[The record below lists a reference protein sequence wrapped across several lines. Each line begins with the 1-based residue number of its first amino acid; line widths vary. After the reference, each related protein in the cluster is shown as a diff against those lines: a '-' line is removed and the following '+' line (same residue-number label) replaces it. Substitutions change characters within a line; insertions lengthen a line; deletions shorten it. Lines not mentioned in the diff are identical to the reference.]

1 MRTLS
6 SSGLALG
13 TLLLCACA
21 AHPQKREVSSL
32 LPAGG
37 YQLIVMQPDVTAG
50 QLTAGGVFEPREEWT
65 NQARTSVVQ
74 ALQRHFSS
82 HGATT
87 KVALSAADAGWDAA
101 ETQKLISLHRAVGTA
116 IETHYH
122 SPAAA
127 LPTKKDQLDWT
138 LGEQAVDFGAATH
151 YDYALFVRARDS
163 FASGG
168 RVALQVAGFLGCLTG
183 VCLVQMGGAQI
194 AFVSLVDLKTG
205 KVIWFN
211 RLLSFSG
218 DMRTPQG
225 ADEAVAKLLGLATS
239 SSLMEQIGP

>member
-1 MRTLS
+1 MRTIS
-6 SSGLALG
+6 SAALALG

-21 AHPQKREVSSL
+21 ANPQKREIWSH
-32 LPAGG
+32 LPGGG

-74 ALQRHFSS
+74 ALQQHFSS
-82 HGATT
+82 RGATT
-87 KVALSAADAGWDAA
+87 RVAASAADAGWDAA
-101 ETQKLISLHRAVGTA
+101 KTQELLELHRAVGAA

-122 SPAAA
+122 GPVP

-138 LGEQAVDFGAATH
+138 LGEQAVAFGAATH
-151 YDYALFVRARDS
+151 YDYALFVRAQDS

-168 RVALQVAGFLGCLTG
+168 RVALQVAGFLGCLAG
-183 VCLVQMGGAQI
+183 ICVLPMGGAQI
-194 AFVSLVDLKTG
+194 AFASLVDLKTG

-225 ADEAVAKLLGLATS
+225 ADEAVAKLLGTVAPSSAT
-239 SSLMEQIGP
+239 ERIGP